1 MEFITRN
8 QVNRMSELLE
18 SVDTDEGRKLSN
30 TLKKA
35 DIIPKLY
42 QYAYVESLHKLLAK
56 FKSVDKLVENL
67 KYSYSHEKYLIEK
80 ENPLNAVKGILAK
93 AHERQNEICDFEDS
107 TLDQHSMGKCQDENH
122 LEGIDQD
129 ILTEEESKTFDKIN
143 EEKGYIEACDHF
155 IDKFNP
161 EDQALTLILNF
172 NDDETKCIK
181 DDGYYVCDSCLEAI
195 QDNGDGN
202 ISCDLE
208 MADDN

>member
-8 QVNRMSELLE
+8 QVNRMSELLK

-129 ILTEEESKTFDKIN
+129 ILTEEESKTFDKKMKKKVTLKHVIILLIN
-143 EEKGYIEACDHF
+143 
-155 IDKFNP
+155 
-161 EDQALTLILNF
+161 LIQ
-172 NDDETKCIK
+172 KIK
-181 DDGYYVCDSCLEAI
+181 H
-195 QDNGDGN
+195 
-202 ISCDLE
+202 
-208 MADDN
+208 